1 MADPRDIQRLVG
13 DLAQYGTVIERDGAL
28 CRVQLGDIE
37 TPLLPWLTGRAGSV
51 RIWSPPSI
59 GEQVLV
65 LSPEADFANGLVLL
79 GVFSDANPAR
89 ADDEAT
95 LILFEDGTRL
105 RYDLTSSDLSILVAA
120 GSIEIEAP
128 NIRMVGNLSVE
139 GDIEL
144 TGKLT
149 ASDDVVAAGKSLK
162 GHKHLQVHPGTGIS
176 GTPQ

>member
-28 CRVQLGDIE
+28 CRVQLGEIE

-65 LSPEADFANGLVLL
+65 VSPEADFANGLVLL
-79 GVFSDANPAR
+79 GVFSDANPAP

-105 RYDLTSSDLSILVAA
+105 RYDPASAALSIVVAN
-120 GSIEIEAP
+120 GSIEVEAP
-128 NIRMVGNLSVE
+128 ELRIVANVTIE

-162 GHKHLQVHPGTGIS
+162 GHRHLQVQPGTGVS

>member
-28 CRVQLGDIE
+28 CRVQLGEIE
-37 TPLLPWLTGRAGSV
+37 TPLIPWLAGRAGGA

-79 GVFSDANPAR
+79 GVFSDANPAP
-89 ADDEAT
+89 ADDDAT
-95 LILFEDGTRL
+95 LIQFEDGTRL
-105 RYDLTSSDLSILVAA
+105 RYDSATSELSIVVAT

-128 NIRMVGNLSVE
+128 ELRIVGNLSIE
-139 GDIEL
+139 GDVEL
-144 TGKLT
+144 TGKMT

-162 GHKHLQVHPGTGIS
+162 GHKHLQVQPGS
-176 GTPQ
+176 GVSGSPQ